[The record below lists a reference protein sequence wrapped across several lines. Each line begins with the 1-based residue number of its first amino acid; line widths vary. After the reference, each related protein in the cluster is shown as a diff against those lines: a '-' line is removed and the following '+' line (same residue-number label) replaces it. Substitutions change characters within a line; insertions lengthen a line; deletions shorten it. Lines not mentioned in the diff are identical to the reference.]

1 MLGWFGVPEFTLIYF
16 LNPQLIIQI
25 VYLSHVNVDQSNDF
39 VIDFEIFVPNLSNIF
54 SNLIGGFWEKI
65 RDWLVTSSFEILIS

>member
-39 VIDFEIFVPNLSNIF
+39 VINFDICSKFE
-54 SNLIGGFWEKI
+54 
-65 RDWLVTSSFEILIS
+65 